1 MSTAP
6 KRMPNSQPGYG
17 AVDLGAVQLAEDR
30 PTWLHAFP
38 VGEYHHPQ
46 HGRLRFAAYTGFR
59 AGELAAL
66 RVRRL
71 NLLKREVEVVEQATE
86 VAGELVWGPPK
97 SGEARTVRLPRFLCD
112 EPAAYLADRP
122 HGPEA
127 LVFTAPD
134 GGPLRQ
140 SSFVRAYFRPAV
152 RATGLP
158 SGLRWHDLRHTAASL
173 MIASGANVK
182 AVQRQLGHASAAT
195 TLDVYAGLF
204 PEDLDAVADRLDELH
219 QRTAASG
226 GADVGQAGTV
236 QGIVAAQRP

>member
-1 MSTAP
+1 VLT
-6 KRMPNSQPGYG
+6 
-17 AVDLGAVQLAEDR
+17 
-30 PTWLHAFP
+30 
-38 VGEYHHPQ
+38 
-46 HGRLRFAAYTGFR
+46 AAYTGLR

-66 RVRRL
+66 KVKRL
-71 NLLKREVEVVEQATE
+71 NLLRREVEVVEQATE

-97 SGEARTVRLPRFLCD
+97 SGETRTVRIPRFLAD
-112 EPAAYLADRP
+112 ELGAYLVDRP

-140 SSFVRAYFRPAV
+140 SSFVRGYIRPAV
-152 RATGLP
+152 RAAGLP
-158 SGLRWHDLRHTAASL
+158 EGLRFHDFRHTAASL

-182 AVQRQLGHASAAT
+182 AVQRQLGHASAAM

-219 QRTAASG
+219 QRAAASD

-236 QGIVAAQRP
+236 QGIAAAQRP